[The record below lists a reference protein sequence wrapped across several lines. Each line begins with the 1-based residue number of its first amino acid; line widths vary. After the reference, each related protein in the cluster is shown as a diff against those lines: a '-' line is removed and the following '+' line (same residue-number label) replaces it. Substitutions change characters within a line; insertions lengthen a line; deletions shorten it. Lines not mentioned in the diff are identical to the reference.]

1 MVMAQSLPAGAY
13 ARNIEV
19 IGYSELNGRPGF
31 KLDIQRVGDRWYLYM
46 GHLWHRGWTIVD
58 VTDPGVPEVAN
69 FIAGPANTW
78 TIQMVLAESK
88 MVTALEKIAPG
99 WGGDAQAP
107 FDEGVIIWDLSEPT
121 EPRQLGQFRTGGTGT
136 HRNYYAGGQYVHL
149 AAGMAGYSG
158 NIYVIVDISDPS
170 RPVEAGRWWVPGQ
183 HVAGGETGVTDVSV
197 HGPPHVVDNL
207 VYLPYGSAGMVIVD
221 ISDVSGP
228 KEVGRLGFTPPFLS
242 RIGVHTVLPLTR
254 RGIAEV
260 NSESIAED
268 CREPLNHASMVDI
281 SNPTQP
287 ALLSLLP
294 LPVPPA
300 EAPYEDFCAKGGR
313 FGPHNVNQHLA
324 NPFVEQRDDRIY
336 LTYFTAGLRIF
347 DIRNPRQP
355 FEIAFFVPP
364 EPTRRYGTL
373 PARVLTSQTEDVL
386 VDTRG
391 YIYITDKNEGL
402 WVLRCT
408 ASR

>member
-1 MVMAQSLPAGAY
+1 
-13 ARNIEV
+13 
-19 IGYSELNGRPGF
+19 
-31 KLDIQRVGDRWYLYM
+31 
-46 GHLWHRGWTIVD
+46 
-58 VTDPGVPEVAN
+58 
-69 FIAGPANTW
+69 
-78 TIQMVLAESK
+78 MVLAESK

-158 NIYVIVDISDPS
+158 NIYVIVDIGNPT
-170 RPVEAGRWWVPGQ
+170 RPFEAGRWWVPGQ
-183 HVAGGETGVTDVSV
+183 HVAGGETPVADVSV
-197 HGPPHVVDNL
+197 HGPPHVVGNL
-207 VYLPYGSAGMVIVD
+207 VYLPYGSAGMFILD
-221 ISDVSGP
+221 ISDVSRP

-242 RIGVHTVLPLTR
+242 RIGVHTVLPLTG

-268 CREPLNHASMVDI
+268 CREPLNHASLVDI
-281 SNPTQP
+281 SNPSQP
-287 ALLSLLP
+287 VLLSLLP

-300 EAPYEDFCAKGGR
+300 DVPYTDFCGKGGR

-324 NPFVEQRDDRIY
+324 NPFVEQREDRIY
-336 LTYFTAGLRIF
+336 LTYFTAGLRIY
-347 DIRNPRQP
+347 DIRNARQP
-355 FEIAFFVPP
+355 CEIAFFLPP

-402 WVLRCT
+402 WILRCT
-408 ASR
+408 VA